1 LKLGIGKFV
10 SMGSV
15 SFNSL
20 TSTIDKPDC
29 TQGSITGTAKI
40 ILIIHGITPCIALD
54 PSSDKNCESDNGRGI
69 ELALVSSSGAAKIVD
84 PGYWAAM

>member
-1 LKLGIGKFV
+1 LCVIKNVQDIDFNGQDLKLGIGKFV

-29 TQGSITGTAKI
+29 TQGSITGT
-40 ILIIHGITPCIALD
+40 TTV
-54 PSSDKNCESDNGRGI
+54 E
-69 ELALVSSSGAAKIVD
+69 E
-84 PGYWAAM
+84 

>member
-1 LKLGIGKFV
+1 MQGDLDMGDHAIKNVQDIYFNGQDLKLGIGKFV

-29 TQGSITGTAKI
+29 TQGSITGHRFQ
-40 ILIIHGITPCIALD
+40 LP
-54 PSSDKNCESDNGRGI
+54 
-69 ELALVSSSGAAKIVD
+69 
-84 PGYWAAM
+84 

>member
-1 LKLGIGKFV
+1 VLSRHCWALIQDIDFNGQDLKLGIGKFV

-29 TQGSITGTAKI
+29 AQGSITGTAKI
-40 ILIIHGITPCIALD
+40 ILRIHGIKQRFT
-54 PSSDKNCESDNGRGI
+54 
-69 ELALVSSSGAAKIVD
+69 
-84 PGYWAAM
+84 AMPLQQNITSYASIT